1 LKTDISHSFEDIVP
15 INLPEITI
23 TLGMKNILLP
33 TDFSDNAWNATK
45 YAIELFSGDECVF
58 HLLNTYTPAIA
69 NSRFMAAS
77 FSSGQLEDGVHSNS
91 ERGLREVLE
100 KIKATYKYPLH
111 SFKTISSFSL
121 LVDEIK
127 DIVEREAI
135 DLIVTGTKGA
145 TGLDEVFM
153 GSNTVR
159 IIKAVK
165 NCPVLA
171 IPQNFEYKTPSEIA
185 FATDFN
191 RFYSQSELQPIIDL
205 ANTFNATIRIV
216 HVQYEI
222 KALTEIQQFNLNM
235 LRKYLSKVEHY
246 VHTVSELNSVS
257 KTLEVFAEEL
267 DIHLLAMLNFHHS
280 YMERMTR
287 EPVVKRLAFHTRI
300 PLLVIPE
307 LGMSKHSGSR
317 IEEEN
322 TTMNHD

>member
-1 LKTDISHSFEDIVP
+1 
-15 INLPEITI
+15 
-23 TLGMKNILLP
+23 MKNILLP

-45 YAIELFSGDECVF
+45 YAIELFSGEECVF

-69 NSRFMAAS
+69 SSRFMAAS
-77 FSSGQLEDGVHSNS
+77 FSSGQLDDGIHHNS
-91 ERGLREVLE
+91 ERGLNEILE
-100 KIKATYKYPLH
+100 KIKKTFKYPSH

-127 DIVEREAI
+127 EIVEDEGI
-135 DLIVTGTKGA
+135 DLIVTGTKGSS
-145 TGLDEVFM
+145 GVDEVFM

-159 IIKAVK
+159 ILKSIK

-171 IPQNFEYKTPSEIA
+171 IPQNFEYKTPTEIA

-191 RFYSQSELQPIIDL
+191 RFFTQTELQPIMDL
-205 ANTFNATIRIV
+205 ATTFNATIRIV

-222 KALTEIQQFNLNM
+222 KALSEIQQFNLNM

-267 DIHLLAMLNFHHS
+267 DIHLLAMLNYHHS

-287 EPVVKRLAFHTRI
+287 EPVVKRLAFHTQI

-307 LGMSKHSGSR
+307 LGMSKPFKSMRGQ
-317 IEEEN
+317 EN
-322 TTMNHD
+322 TTMNQD

>member
-1 LKTDISHSFEDIVP
+1 
-15 INLPEITI
+15 
-23 TLGMKNILLP
+23 MKNILLP

-45 YAIELFSGDECVF
+45 YAIELFKDEECVF

-69 NSRFMAAS
+69 NSRFMATS
-77 FSSGQLEDGVHSNS
+77 LSGGQLEAGVHANS
-91 ERGLREVLE
+91 ERGLKNVLN
-100 KIKATYKYPLH
+100 KINKTKKNPRH

-127 DIVEREAI
+127 EIVEKERI

-145 TGLDEVFM
+145 SGLDEVFM

-159 IIKAVK
+159 IIKSIK
-165 NCPVLA
+165 NSPVLA
-171 IPQNFEYKTPSEIA
+171 IPQFFEYKKPSEIA

-191 RFYSQSELQPIIDL
+191 RFYSQSELQPMIDL
-205 ANTFNATIRIV
+205 AHAFKATIRIV

-235 LRKYLSKVEHY
+235 LRKYLSECEHFL
-246 VHTVSELNSVS
+246 HTVSELNSVS

-280 YMERMTR
+280 YMEKMTR
-287 EPVVKRLAFHTRI
+287 EPVVKRLAFHTQI

-307 LGMSKHSGSR
+307 LGVSKATKST
-317 IEEEN
+317 IDKK
-322 TTMNHD
+322 TQ